1 MPHVPMLIERTMAVV
16 KEKLC
21 LPHIVRPQSTKG
33 PIVQIEKPSKETL
46 EKTEFSRFGGKKDE
60 QV

>member
-46 EKTEFSRFGGKKDE
+46 EKTEFSRFGH
-60 QV
+60 V